1 MNGIDHKS
9 CFKCYFSGDT
19 PETRCPRCGG
29 RLRSSTNLR
38 VRGGI
43 LIFVG
48 AFLVLLMGAITGFVV
63 YLVWGGADPK
73 AAAKLRAEEFKLLL
87 AFGMFGLVMLF
98 GLVSL
103 ITGVFQIVF
112 GRRSRILVWAMM
124 ALVFILVIGA
134 VLVTVALQ

>member
-1 MNGIDHKS
+1 MNGIDHKN
-9 CFKCYFSGDT
+9 CFKCYFEGDT
-19 PETRCPRCGG
+19 PEAWCPRCGG
-29 RLRSSTNLR
+29 KLRSSTNLR

-48 AFLVLLMGAITGFVV
+48 AFLILLMGVITAFVV
-63 YLVWGGADPK
+63 YLVWGGTDPK

-98 GLVSL
+98 GLVSF
-103 ITGVFQIVF
+103 ITGLFQIIF
-112 GRRSRILVWAMM
+112 GRRSRILVWSMM

-134 VLVTVALQ
+134 VFVTVALQ